1 MDDTVSGLLVPDGDD
16 AIEFGKRKGI
26 QQECIDG
33 AEDGSVS
40 ADTEGERDDGDDGEA
55 RPSQEISYCVPGVA
69 YKTLHARLLSLP
81 IANFSIAMSPTG
93 RGSLNRQSAI
103 GNRQSL

>member
-40 ADTEGERDDGDDGEA
+40 ADTEGEGDDGADGEA
-55 RPSQEISYCVPGVA
+55 RPSQEISYCVPDVA

-81 IANFSIAMSPTG
+81 IANCRFFDCNVAHRAGVLKSAMALTHW
-93 RGSLNRQSAI
+93 
-103 GNRQSL
+103 